1 MPPATAEL
9 VLTLNRL
16 GTRRDNPI
24 LASMYRHLAYWPS
37 YLSLTWAFIA
47 PLDADGSL
55 ARSIDDAIAKA
66 QTRAARHVMPL
77 HAQSEMSIAPSD
89 GAAIRSAIEPF
100 AGDVIAKMVVIC
112 GTLRA
117 ASGNL

>member
-24 LASMYRHLAYWPS
+24 LASMYRHPARWPT

-47 PLDADGSL
+47 PLDGDGSL
-55 ARSIDDAIAKA
+55 ARSIDDVIAKA
-66 QTRAARHVMPL
+66 QTRAARHVTPL
-77 HAQSEMSIAPSD
+77 HAQAAMSIPSSD
-89 GAAIRSAIEPF
+89 CAAIRLAIEPF

-117 ASGNL
+117 ASGSL